1 MKRTLFAAVAAA
13 ALLAA
18 MFSAGPAAQPVSA
31 QSDTQSEPGATA
43 VAVTCADVV
52 TSTRVIREV
61 RDAHEEN
68 QVTARLIEQTVVNRC
83 TSTDGTTHDENPRT
97 SRFWQY
103 LS

>member
-1 MKRTLFAAVAAA
+1 MKRALFAAVAAA
-13 ALLAA
+13 AFLAA
-18 MFSAGPAAQPVSA
+18 MFSAGPAAGPVSA
-31 QSDTQSEPGATA
+31 QSDTQPVSEATA

-52 TSTRVIREV
+52 ASTRVISEV
-61 RDAHEEN
+61 RDDDD

-97 SRFWQY
+97 SRFWRY